1 MRISSRLFTQ
11 YHVMDF
17 FLHIKK
23 YKCKKNTSKN
33 ETKSTAISNNIKP
46 SIVKLNHYYIHHF

>member
-23 YKCKKNTSKN
+23 YKHKKTQAKIRLKAQQLVTILS
-33 ETKSTAISNNIKP
+33 P
-46 SIVKLNHYYIHHF
+46 QL